1 MTEKLYYQDAYLTAF
16 DAVITQV
23 REEDQTIRFTLD
35 RTAFY
40 PEGGGQGPD
49 QGMITVASAAGS
61 DASDGAAIP
70 GSDASDGAAIPVI
83 DVQEAEDEIWHY
95 VSKESAQLLTGD
107 AQLSAG
113 AAVHGQIDWERRFD
127 HMQQHSGEH
136 IVSGMLCRAFHCDNV
151 GFHLGEEEVTI
162 DYNTRISLEDA
173 LKIEEQANRYLWEN
187 HPFVELWPTAEE
199 LKELEYRSKKEL
211 EGAVRITRFPG
222 ADTCAC
228 CGTHV
233 KTSAEVGLVKIVS
246 AHNFHEGTRLVL
258 LCGKRAMD
266 FLNKNYQANKQTA
279 VLLSTKEE
287 RTPEVVKKQQEDL
300 ISLKAK
306 LSRLEDDYFR
316 LWAES
321 FRGQENALVITDQ
334 LDAEEG
340 RALCD
345 VVADQISGLAAVFT
359 RVREEVPADK
369 AAMEASADKKTP
381 EGPSEEGPVY
391 RYACM
396 QRGGEIA
403 DLIKEMNAV
412 LNGRGGGRNGFAQGS
427 VKADKKKIHTFFT
440 SKNLTNE

>member
-1 MTEKLYYQDAYLTAF
+1 MAEKLYYQDAYRTTF
-16 DAVITQV
+16 DAVITQI
-23 REEDQTIRFTLD
+23 REGKDALLLAFD

-49 QGMITVASAAGS
+49 KGTVTATGS
-61 DASDGAAIP
+61 DETFE
-70 GSDASDGAAIPVI
+70 VI
-83 DVQEAEDEIWHY
+83 DVQEAEEEIWHS
-95 VSKESAQLLTGD
+95 VSKEAKPYCSVGTKI
-107 AQLSAG
+107 S
-113 AAVHGQIDWERRFD
+113 GQINWEHRFD

-136 IVSGMLCRAFHCDNV
+136 IVSGMICRAFHCDNV
-151 GFHLGEEEVTI
+151 GFHLGEEDVTI
-162 DYNTRISLEDA
+162 DYNTRITLEEA
-173 LKIEEQANRYLWEN
+173 LSIEEQANRYLWEN
-187 HPFVELWPTAEE
+187 HPFEELWPTAEE
-199 LKELEYRSKKEL
+199 LKDLEYRSKKEL
-211 EGAVRITRFPG
+211 EGDVRITRFPG

-266 FLNKNYQANKQTA
+266 YLNRNYQANKQTA

-306 LSRLEDDYFR
+306 LSRLEEDYFR

-321 FRGQENALVITDQ
+321 FAGKKNALVITDQ
-334 LDAEEG
+334 IDAEEG

-345 VVADQISGLAAVFT
+345 AIADQISGLAAVFT
-359 RVREEVPADK
+359 RTQEADQ
-369 AAMEASADKKTP
+369 
-381 EGPSEEGPVY
+381 EGPVY

-396 QRGGEIA
+396 QRGGEIGG
-403 DLIKEMNAV
+403 LIKEMNEA
-412 LNGRGGGRNGFAQGS
+412 LSGRGGGRNGFAQGS
-427 VKADKKKIHTFFT
+427 VKADQKKIHTFFT

>member
-16 DAVITQV
+16 DAVITQI
-23 REEDQTIRFTLD
+23 REGEDAILLAFD

-49 QGMITVASAAGS
+49 LGTINVIGSAAAPLESANGATSDAAGS
-61 DASDGAAIP
+61 EKTI
-70 GSDASDGAAIPVI
+70 IVI
-83 DVQEAEDEIWHY
+83 DVQEEEEEIWHY
-95 VSKESAQLLTGD
+95 VSKD
-107 AQLSAG
+107 AQPRFSVG
-113 AAVHGQIDWERRFD
+113 TKIHGQIDWERRFD

-136 IVSGMLCRAFHCDNV
+136 IVSGMLCKAFHCDNV
-151 GFHLGEEEVTI
+151 GFHMGEDEVTI
-162 DYNTRISLEDA
+162 DYNTRISLEEA
-173 LKIEEQANRYLWEN
+173 LQIEEQANRYLWEN

-199 LKELEYRSKKEL
+199 LKDLEYRSKKEL
-211 EGAVRITRFPG
+211 EGDVRITRFPG

-233 KTSAEVGLVKIVS
+233 RNSAEVGLVKIVS

-287 RTPEVVKKQQEDL
+287 RTPEIVKKQQDDL
-300 ISLKAK
+300 IDLKAK
-306 LSRLEDDYFR
+306 LSRLEEDYFK
-316 LWAES
+316 LWAEGFS
-321 FRGQENALVITDQ
+321 GKENALVITDQ
-334 LDAEEG
+334 IDAEEG

-345 VVADQISGLAAVFT
+345 RIADQISGLAAVFT
-359 RVREEVPADK
+359 RVREEAPADK
-369 AAMEASADKKTP
+369 AAMEVSADKKTV
-381 EGPSEEGPVY
+381 EEDPAAAGPVY

-396 QRGGEIA
+396 HRGEEIG
-403 DLIKEMNAV
+403 DLIKEMNAA
-412 LNGRGGGRNGFAQGS
+412 LSGRGGGRNGFAQGS

-440 SKNLTNE
+440 LKNLTNE